1 MSVELSDYAKSQIK
15 WGPIVRGAGRILA
28 APAGTIAFSVDEI
41 VNLTPGENLYDDIGP
56 WRTIGATKTGYM
68 LSTNKAYI
76 GTQMPGDGMDWNLN
90 LEAMALAM
98 LFKNNY
104 NVIMGFCL
112 SLTTLVQNM
121 TMEKIRKLREQG
133 TFMKMGEAQSYPF
146 IWMVRSDPVA
156 LSAEV
161 PE

>member
-1 MSVELSDYAKSQIK
+1 
-15 WGPIVRGAGRILA
+15 
-28 APAGTIAFSVDEI
+28 
-41 VNLTPGENLYDDIGP
+41 
-56 WRTIGATKTGYM
+56 
-68 LSTNKAYI
+68 
-76 GTQMPGDGMDWNLN
+76 MDWNLN